1 MIILEDKAQ
10 KEEKHIAKNEF
21 FQSRGISVHR
31 VPLPVGDYIASN
43 ERVIDVMERK
53 AKRGVDLKKMDFLGT
68 YDVCVDSKYDIQE
81 LVFDICGKSH
91 ERFRDE
97 CILAQNNGIKLY
109 ILVENKGGPIKYA
122 RDVYNRTVRSI
133 DDLFSWKNSRAFVMK
148 NSDEVIGRWKN
159 GKPRYKRVL
168 ASPNATKG
176 ETLAKCCLTMQEKY
190 GVEFVFCEPGEA
202 GAKILELLGVDADNR
217 HENEI

>member
-21 FQSRGISVHR
+21 FQSKGIEVHR

-81 LVFDICGKSH
+81 LAFDICGKSH
-91 ERFRDE
+91 DRFRDE

-109 ILVENKGGPIKYA
+109 ILVENKGGPVKYA
-122 RDVYNRTVRSI
+122 GGVYNYTVRSI
-133 DDLFSWKNSRAFVMK
+133 EDLFF
-148 NSDEVIGRWKN
+148 
-159 GKPRYKRVL
+159 GKIR
-168 ASPNATKG
+168 G
-176 ETLAKCCLTMQEKY
+176 H
-190 GVEFVFCEPGEA
+190 
-202 GAKILELLGVDADNR
+202 LL
-217 HENEI
+217 